1 MYKVVHFDWDHC
13 IDARADVLGCVV
25 SLAIVKIADATAQMS
40 DKIAYVFLEVV
51 SHVEPTTLQHRGTTS
66 SPPMNGAV
74 LLPSADTALRRHR
87 DGIMVAMDA
96 GIAAVLGAG
105 VGTLGVIVT
114 GWTARSAA
122 KMQMRNESLRGRR
135 EPRRASYEAFSS
147 AATTLHDHL
156 QPWVH
161 FGRLLD
167 RSRTSDDVTTDATA
181 YLRHSEFKDGYA
193 DQALTLADDVSQYGR
208 HVVLDGPAE
217 LEPFVAKVTELSSD
231 LVAPFRILLSFA
243 RLSDGVS
250 DSTVAYDT
258 SQFPEKLK
266 QLDHGV
272 REFLQ
277 HASTALDRDVAS

>member
-1 MYKVVHFDWDHC
+1 
-13 IDARADVLGCVV
+13 
-25 SLAIVKIADATAQMS
+25 
-40 DKIAYVFLEVV
+40 
-51 SHVEPTTLQHRGTTS
+51 
-66 SPPMNGAV
+66 
-74 LLPSADTALRRHR
+74 
-87 DGIMVAMDA
+87 MDA

-105 VGTLGVIVT
+105 VGTLGMIVT
-114 GWTARSAA
+114 GWTARSAT
-122 KMQMRNESLRGRR
+122 KLQMRNEALRERR

-147 AATTLHDHL
+147 AVTTLHDHL

-167 RSRTSDDVTTDATA
+167 QSRTSVDGIAEAVA
-181 YLRHSEFKDGYA
+181 LLKHSEFKDGYV
-193 DQALTLADDVSQYGR
+193 DQALALADEVSRYGR

-217 LEPFVAKVTELSSD
+217 LEPFVAKVAELSSD
-231 LVAPFRILLSFA
+231 LVAPFRIMLSFA
-243 RLSDGVS
+243 RLSDGVG

-277 HASTALDRDVAS
+277 HASSALDRGIAR